1 MPKISIILPTYN
13 GSKYISKAIKSVID
27 QTFKDW
33 ELIIINDAS
42 TDNTEQTIKNAS
54 QNDRR
59 IVYIKNDQ
67 NLRLQK
73 TLNKGLSLAKGEYA
87 ARIDDDDVWTD
98 AKKLETQ
105 VSFLD
110 SNPEHLL
117 VGTQFK
123 TVDEDGKTI
132 RELKLP
138 TSDEDIRKAI
148 LSYNPFCHSTVMFR
162 KKEILGLGGYSEDK
176 RSLHMEDYDLW
187 LKVGAIGKFANL
199 DMVTTDYLQ
208 KKGGLASQAR
218 KLNLLKF
225 HIRALKK
232 YWNVYNGK
240 MLALFRM
247 AKTLISAILK

>member
-1 MPKISIILPTYN
+1 MTQDQALEILKMGQNVFLTGPAGSGKTYLLN
-13 GSKYISKAIKSVID
+13 KYIKY
-27 QTFKDW
+27 
-33 ELIIINDAS
+33 L
-42 TDNTEQTIKNAS
+42 
-54 QNDRR
+54 
-59 IVYIKNDQ
+59 
-67 NLRLQK
+67 
-73 TLNKGLSLAKGEYA
+73 
-87 ARIDDDDVWTD
+87 
-98 AKKLETQ
+98 
-105 VSFLD
+105 
-110 SNPEHLL
+110 
-117 VGTQFK
+117 
-123 TVDEDGKTI
+123 
-132 RELKLP
+132 
-138 TSDEDIRKAI
+138 
-148 LSYNPFCHSTVMFR
+148 
-162 KKEILGLGGYSEDK
+162 KEILGLGGYSEDK